1 MLSLGSVGLTVI
13 RCFVVI
19 LFIFFFHYF
28 FNFFKK
34 QYYLKLSN
42 IIKNNIILYSC
53 VFLLGIL
60 SLLPINDA
68 DSYAYHLAWPKK
80 FIDNP
85 DILFEKS
92 FLEFRVIGIGEMTNL
107 LGLVAFTQNLQSF
120 LVIIVGFF
128 YFFLK
133 KNDSL
138 TNNRFYILFSAPI
151 VIKFIFT
158 QKPMLLSI
166 LILSI
171 SILNFFKKIKLKKID
186 NFDLFFL
193 VSSTL
198 YFSAT
203 KYVFM
208 PMALLIIV
216 YFFFILV
223 RTKLIGTYLAMNVIF
238 FFIIIFPI
246 SFLKFIHFND
256 VISPFLEGYF
266 NNASE
271 QILALKQMYLNWSY
285 LPIADEY
292 YLLKSISFLLPSRA
306 WLLLDTFFIAG
317 LSIFFFGF
325 KKNSNIKYLLILLF
339 LLSTLIV
346 VNSNFQSR
354 WYLMFYVLFILSFD
368 TFYSQT
374 YKDFYLKIVRYNFFF
389 INSFFIYYLFTIL
402 FFCIFFSIEGAKE
415 RLIYLY
421 KETKNINLLSQNYYV
436 LTNSRSNF
444 FLNNS
449 ISYSNSKY
457 FNNLLINNYEN
468 YNIKYGFFFIGTQI
482 NQISDIL
489 DSFDKKCFDTKKII
503 TSEVKK
509 RNFLSRQEKEY
520 YIFVEFKKNAS
531 TCIIQ

>member
-1 MLSLGSVGLTVI
+1 
-13 RCFVVI
+13 
-19 LFIFFFHYF
+19 
-28 FNFFKK
+28 
-34 QYYLKLSN
+34 
-42 IIKNNIILYSC
+42 
-53 VFLLGIL
+53 
-60 SLLPINDA
+60 
-68 DSYAYHLAWPKK
+68 
-80 FIDNP
+80 
-85 DILFEKS
+85 
-92 FLEFRVIGIGEMTNL
+92 
-107 LGLVAFTQNLQSF
+107 
-120 LVIIVGFF
+120 
-128 YFFLK
+128 
-133 KNDSL
+133 
-138 TNNRFYILFSAPI
+138 
-151 VIKFIFT
+151 
-158 QKPMLLSI
+158 MLLSI

-171 SILNFFKKIKLKKID
+171 SILNFFKKMKLKKID

-208 PMALLIIV
+208 PMALLISV
-216 YFFFILV
+216 YFFFILL
-223 RTKLIGTYLAMNVIF
+223 RTKLIVTYLTMNIIL

-246 SFLKFIHFND
+246 SFLKFIHFSD

-266 NNASE
+266 SDASE

-285 LPIADEY
+285 LPISDEY
-292 YLLKSISFLLPSRA
+292 YLLNSISFLLPRKA
-306 WLLLDTFFIAG
+306 ELLLDTFFIAG

-339 LLSTLIV
+339 LISTLIV

-374 YKDFYLKIVRYNFFF
+374 HKDFFVKIVRYNFFF
-389 INSFFIYYLFTIL
+389 INSFFIYYLIAVL
-402 FFCIFFSIEGAKE
+402 FFFIFLSIEGAKE

-449 ISYSNSKY
+449 IGYNNSKY
-457 FNNLLINNYEN
+457 FNNLLINNHEN
-468 YNIKYGFFFIGTQI
+468 YNIKYGLFFIGHEI
-482 NQISDIL
+482 NKTNYIL
-489 DSFDKKCFDTKKII
+489 ASFDKKCFETKQII
-503 TSEVKK
+503 ESEIKK
-509 RNFLSRQEKEY
+509 RNFLSRRVKEY
-520 YIFVEFKKNAS
+520 YILVEFKKNPS